1 MQVKHY
7 SQKVAKIEKNCLH
20 TDSDMPSS
28 SLFLIV
34 KKKKNMEEILVQNF
48 HFFKHKQIEMI

>member
-7 SQKVAKIEKNCLH
+7 SHKVAKIEKNCLH
-20 TDSDMPSS
+20 TDMPSS
-28 SLFLIV
+28 SLFNS

>member
-20 TDSDMPSS
+20 TDMPSS
-28 SLFLIV
+28 SLFNS
-34 KKKKNMEEILVQNF
+34 KKKKIMEEILVQNF